1 MNEKRLLFRYSPYWG
16 RCETP
21 YFHCLAVFD
30 VWFWRQK
37 SSNEKRKK
45 CQDSR
50 NSHTPTVYN
59 AYSQISGHF
68 CHYFYPIFASI
79 SVNSQPIFTW
89 FCRQHQLI
97 SRQLPCKYDEV
108 WWSTSKVI
116 NEINVKFAWV
126 FSKVIHQFRRQFFTV
141 YHVISQAPSAGITAT
156 TL

>member
-37 SSNEKRKK
+37 SWNEKSKK

-59 AYSQISGHF
+59 AHSQISGHF
-68 CHYFYPIFASI
+68 CHYFYPIFAGV
-79 SVNSQPIFTW
+79 SVNSQPIFTL
-89 FCRQHQLI
+89 FCRHHQLI
-97 SRQLPCKYDEV
+97 YRQLPCKYDEV
-108 WWSTSKVI
+108 WWSTSKVF

-126 FSKVIHQFRRQFFTV
+126 FSKVIHFEINSDVNSSPF
-141 YHVISQAPSAGITAT
+141 IM
-156 TL
+156 